1 MNNYI
6 TTYTGMRVV
15 PYDLKPEDIRIEDIA
30 HALSM
35 LCRGNGHVKTF
46 WSVGEH
52 CILAAKEAMLR
63 GYGRRLALACLLHDA
78 SECYLSDVPSPFKAK
93 IDGYRET
100 EDRILSMVYERFL
113 GSDLTE
119 EEFRLLDGID
129 KDLLYYDLSVLLG
142 EKMEREEPQMQAEIS
157 YALRPFQEAEKE
169 YLELFEKLKE

>member
-1 MNNYI
+1 
-6 TTYTGMRVV
+6 
-15 PYDLKPEDIRIEDIA
+15 
-30 HALSM
+30 
-35 LCRGNGHVKTF
+35 
-46 WSVGEH
+46 
-52 CILAAKEAMLR
+52 
-63 GYGRRLALACLLHDA
+63 
-78 SECYLSDVPSPFKAK
+78 
-93 IDGYRET
+93 
-100 EDRILSMVYERFL
+100 MVYERFL